1 MYSNAHCE
9 LNLKSSF
16 IKIYSFSLLLQVL
29 ADGSYVDPFL
39 VFPYTRVPEPVKV
52 KMATLEN
59 IDYNN
64 NASGWMMEVN
74 FRYYLEFVFVK
85 SMKQKGIQFP
95 VILYMDNHT
104 SHISMD
110 ISRLAERLGVILVAL
125 YPNSTYISQ
134 PLDCAVF
141 RGLKASWT
149 KLLLQKRGENATFKV
164 SMVNFAELLLEL
176 LQTSHNPLAVV
187 NGFKVC
193 GICPWDVKNIDFSKL
208 LSSKKKKHVGPKEVV
223 VPCDIENRSVVTG
236 LNQADHFVDSG
247 FFEPFSPTLPRLD
260 EPSTSTSISNEENRA
275 FGCFNSR
282 SQSDADPWSVSF
294 EEPTCSRYVTSS
306 PYVEMGSLIPF
317 EESSTFRRYLTS
329 NPCAET
335 VTPAPFEDPS
345 LSNVAPGPCARTATS
360 IPFEE
365 DTFDRFDVP
374 SLSYVDLASVPYE
387 KATSSRNVALG
398 PSIETSSSA
407 LFEESSAFRRYFALG
422 SSPDTATSVPLL
434 DDPGT
439 HTSVPNEES
448 RTYDRFDAPSLSYDD
463 LSSVPNEKAT
473 SSRIVALSPCPEPA
487 TSVAFQESSTFRR
500 CFAPSA
506 LCVQTTTAKST
517 PELASSI
524 NLGQYIDSDTRTN
537 PRMTLE
543 SSLVSTS
550 QSGLANA
557 VPLDLSHKR
566 PPQPPQLI
574 SSTPCHHPIVTQ
586 PSVTEQKEETFTKTQ
601 ITQKLKK
608 ICGDTHFKVYD
619 NPKKDPVNI
628 EQDMLMRIIQGFRP
642 VQCATDVLTLP
653 PINKRAGIKQTKR
666 QPYIISSTNYRQFR
680 SNLEKDK
687 FEKKRKQE
695 EDKENIRVQKKQ
707 KMEAKAKEELEKKKK
722 KALEK
727 MEKQVKNAEEQ
738 AELKLKKLK

>member
-1 MYSNAHCE
+1 MYGNAHSK
-9 LNLKSSF
+9 LNLKSSY
-16 IKIYSFSLLLQVL
+16 IKINSFPLSSQVL

-39 VFPYTRVPEPVKV
+39 VFPYTRVPEPVKL

-59 IDYNN
+59 IDYNS

-74 FRYYLEFVFVK
+74 FKYYLEFVFVK

-193 GICPWDVKNIDFSKL
+193 GIYPWDVENIDFSKL

-247 FFEPFSPTLPRLD
+247 FVEPFSPTLPRLD
-260 EPSTSTSISNEENRA
+260 EPSTSTSNSNEENRA
-275 FGCFNSR
+275 FSCFSLR
-282 SQSDADPWSVSF
+282 GQSDADPWSVSF
-294 EEPTCSRYVTSS
+294 EEPTCSRYNTSS

-317 EESSTFRRYLTS
+317 RDSSTFRRCLTS
-329 NPCAET
+329 NACAET
-335 VTPAPFEDPS
+335 VSSFEDPS
-345 LSNVAPGPCARTATS
+345 LSNVAPGPSARTATS
-360 IPFEE
+360 IPFQE

-374 SLSYVDLASVPYE
+374 SASYVDLASVPYE
-387 KATSSRNVALG
+387 KATSSLNVALG

-422 SSPDTATSVPLL
+422 ASSDTATSVPLL
-434 DDPGT
+434 DDPVT
-439 HTSVPNEES
+439 HTNEES
-448 RTYDRFDAPSLSYDD
+448 GTYDRFDAPSLSYDD
-463 LSSVPNEKAT
+463 LSSVPYEKAT
-473 SSRIVALSPCPEPA
+473 SNRSVALSPCPELA
-487 TSVAFQESSTFRR
+487 TSVAFQERSTFRQ

-506 LCVQTTTAKST
+506 LCVQTTTAEST
-517 PELASSI
+517 PQLASSI
-524 NLGQYIDSDTRTN
+524 NLGQHNSDTRTN

-543 SSLVSTS
+543 FTESSLISTS
-550 QSGLANA
+550 PSGLPN
-557 VPLDLSHKR
+557 VPLDLSYKR

-574 SSTPCHHPIVTQ
+574 SSTPYHHPIVTQ
-586 PSVTEQKEETFTKTQ
+586 PCVTEQKEETFTKSQ
-601 ITQKLKK
+601 IIQKLKE

-628 EQDMLMRIIQGFRP
+628 EQDMLMRIFHGFRP
-642 VQCATDVLTLP
+642 VQSATDVLTLP

-666 QPYIISSTNYRQFR
+666 QPYIISSPNYRQFR
-680 SNLEKDK
+680 SKLEKDK
-687 FEKKRKQE
+687 FEKKRKLE
-695 EDKENIRVQKKQ
+695 ENKENIRVQKKQ

-727 MEKQVKNAEEQ
+727 MEKQVKNAEKQ